1 MLEGQQP
8 TIWGLSIAFLVIA
21 IVAVVLRFYARRI
34 KSQKLGPD
42 DWTVLV
48 ALILSIG
55 VTVNLLIM
63 TQMGGL
69 GTHQQYNADGSIKNP
84 KAFLVFEKTIFAF
97 EVLTWPT
104 VGVTKISVVLLYQ
117 RIFATPRFRNLC
129 WVMIAINCAW
139 TITFTLALT
148 FSCLPVYA
156 NWDDSIDS
164 TCVDLKALFT
174 TALATDVTTD
184 FLVLFLPV
192 YKIWQLQMSTARKV
206 VIICMFLL
214 GGLVS
219 IVGIIRI
226 HFLTQVYDALE
237 VELQFA
243 DTTWI
248 YSQVYY
254 WQIIEVNVGVLS
266 ACLPTLRPVQDRFTR
281 NLSFTHLRGSVR
293 KLLSS
298 SSQSHKVS
306 DVRLDSMEEGLNRKF
321 DSQSMAQRSEQQ
333 GNYLRYNERV

>member
-1 MLEGQQP
+1 MFGILEGQQP
-8 TIWGLSIAFLVIA
+8 TIWGLSITFLVIA
-21 IVAVVLRFYARRI
+21 IAAVILRFYARQI

-63 TQMGGL
+63 THLGGL
-69 GTHQQYNADGSIKNP
+69 GSHPQYNADGSIKNP
-84 KAFLVFEKTIFAF
+84 EAFAVFEKTKFAF
-97 EVLTWPT
+97 EIITWPT
-104 VGVTKISVVLLYQ
+104 VGVTKTSVVLLYQ
-117 RIFATPRFRNLC
+117 RIFATPRFRMLC
-129 WVMIAINCAW
+129 WVAIAINCAW

-148 FSCLPVYA
+148 FSCTPVSS
-156 NWDDSIDS
+156 NWNASIDS

-192 YKIWQLQMSTARKV
+192 YKIWQLQMSTERKII
-206 VIICMFLL
+206 IICMFLL

-226 HFLTQVYDALE
+226 HFFTQVFSALE
-237 VELQFA
+237 VQMQFT

-248 YSQVYY
+248 YSQAYY

-266 ACLPTLRPVQDRFTR
+266 ACLPTLRPVQDHLRR
-281 NLSFTHLRGSVR
+281 NLSFKRLRGWFR
-293 KLLSS
+293 KLVSS
-298 SSQSHKVS
+298 SGQTNTVS
-306 DVRLDSMEEGLNRKF
+306 DIRLDSMEEGLNRKL
-321 DSQSMAQRSEQQ
+321 DGRSVVPAAELQDM
-333 GNYLRYNERV
+333 Y